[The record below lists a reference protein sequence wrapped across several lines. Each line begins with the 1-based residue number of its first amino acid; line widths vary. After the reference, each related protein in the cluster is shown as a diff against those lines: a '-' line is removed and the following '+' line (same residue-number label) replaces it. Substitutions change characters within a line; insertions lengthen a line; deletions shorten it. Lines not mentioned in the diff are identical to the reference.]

1 MLIAGTSSKDEG
13 AKCDPPLPPPPPKQ
27 GSLCACWREGW
38 GMCIPLPCL
47 PRTAKMRVLV
57 KCRYKESLTRLR
69 RIRRV
74 LVVCTSDMKI
84 HQQMEASRTANGM
97 LAMSCCLPG
106 SDLGCKG
113 NITIN
118 ILLTILCINYFLWYK
133 KLPKNED
140 FKSLVFMSLLSY
152 PLNLQTTKKRNCKPV
167 AICKKNVK

>member
-1 MLIAGTSSKDEG
+1 MWPSS
-13 AKCDPPLPPPPPKQ
+13 PPPPPPSR
-27 GSLCACWREGW
+27 GLFVPVGGRGGGLCV
-38 GMCIPLPCL
+38 PLPRL

-57 KCRYKESLTRLR
+57 KCLYKESLTRLR

-113 NITIN
+113 KITIN

-140 FKSLVFMSLLSY
+140 FKSLVFMSLLYYS
-152 PLNLQTTKKRNCKPV
+152 LNLQATKKRNYKPV
-167 AICKKNVK
+167 AIGKKNVIKQGQIDFTPL

>member
-1 MLIAGTSSKDEG
+1 MTL
-13 AKCDPPLPPPPPKQ
+13 LYPPPPQ
-27 GSLCACWREGW
+27 AGVSLCLLEG
-38 GMCIPLPCL
+38 GVGDVCSFPSL

-113 NITIN
+113 KITIN

-140 FKSLVFMSLLSY
+140 FKSLVFMSLLYYS
-152 PLNLQTTKKRNCKPV
+152 LNLQATKKRNYQPV
-167 AICKKNVK
+167 AIGKKNVIKQGQIDFTPL